1 MDPKFSNAR
10 PLEPPEEE
18 RCSIAALRGGAC
30 ILDVIGFASAAHS
43 QERAAFY
50 GGVGEDGLEPLSYAN
65 LLEFSRTIGDGLFP
79 SERRGE
85 GPPRL
90 ATVIRNSAASAVA
103 FVSLTRRWTLAPLSA
118 AISRGELAF
127 ELDDLPAAAVLLDDA
142 VAQAWVRSECDA
154 RGIPVFSFRP
164 DGVRAGAF
172 SCGGRRPLSIKLSRR
187 ANLGTRRRGASKRA
201 TSGRRRAPWKAWRSS
216 STRPGRRPSPS
227 SCR

>member
-1 MDPKFSNAR
+1 MGEPTFAGAAR
-10 PLEPPEEE
+10 PLEPPPEE
-18 RCSIAALRGGAC
+18 RCSIAAIQDRGSC
-30 ILDVIGFASAAHS
+30 IQDVIAFNWSCGK
-43 QERAAFY
+43 AAFF
-50 GGVGEDGLEPLSYAN
+50 GGVGEDVLHALSFKE
-65 LLEFSRTIGDGLFP
+65 LLDFASTIGDGLFP
-79 SERRGE
+79 CERRGE

-172 SCGGRRPLSIKLSRR
+172 SCGGRRPLSIDLSHR
-187 ANLGTRRRGASKRA
+187 ASLGMQRRGASKRA